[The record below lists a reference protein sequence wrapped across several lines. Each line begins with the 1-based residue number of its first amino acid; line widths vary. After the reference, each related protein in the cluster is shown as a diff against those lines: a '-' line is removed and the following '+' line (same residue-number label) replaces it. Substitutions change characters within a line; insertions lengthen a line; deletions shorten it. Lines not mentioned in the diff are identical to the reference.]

1 MVNIIYPH
9 LKAWE
14 LSDPHAKVIFMRGVG
29 RALCAG
35 GDVKD
40 VALKIKDPNKHEELA
55 FQIDTEYEMIHF
67 ISTMKKPYIAVMD
80 GITMGAGAGLLSA
93 FAPFRIATENTQFA
107 MPETAIGLFCDV
119 GASFFLSRLDGH
131 IGPFMGMTS
140 RILKAEDAL
149 FAGVAT
155 HFVPSANLEALEYEL
170 ATIDCI
176 DHNKVHEII
185 EKFAVKKGH
194 KPSVY
199 TLHGQVR
206 KTIDRCFQYEH
217 AEEILDA
224 LNKDGSRFAHEAI
237 DTIRKRSP
245 TGVKVTL
252 EHIRKGAH
260 LSLKECLQMEH
271 VLWQTVPFAHDFVEG
286 VTSHI
291 IHKQMPKWN
300 PGKLEDLDLDEDIR
314 VRFFHANVARRLNFM
329 NTQDCYRLP
338 YEKYA
343 LPSEKEI
350 FEVRSK
356 RNLSTVRDTVAWFE
370 EDRKDKYGVREKVE
384 DVLNR
389 YEM

>member
-1 MVNIIYPH
+1 MIRTSFGKVISITSSIKQRLLHTQGIEPSVLVKRDASARHLILNRPRKLNAIDLEMVNIIYPH

-55 FQIDTEYEMIHF
+55 FQVDSEYEMIHF

-131 IGPFMGMTS
+131 MGPFMGMTS

-176 DHNKVHEII
+176 DHNKVHETI

-206 KTIDRCFQYEH
+206 KTIDRYVY
-217 AEEILDA
+217 DA
-224 LNKDGSRFAHEAI
+224 I
-237 DTIRKRSP
+237 TPYSP
-245 TGVKVTL
+245 SYTFL
-252 EHIRKGAH
+252 
-260 LSLKECLQMEH
+260 
-271 VLWQTVPFAHDFVEG
+271 
-286 VTSHI
+286 
-291 IHKQMPKWN
+291 
-300 PGKLEDLDLDEDIR
+300 
-314 VRFFHANVARRLNFM
+314 
-329 NTQDCYRLP
+329 
-338 YEKYA
+338 
-343 LPSEKEI
+343 
-350 FEVRSK
+350 
-356 RNLSTVRDTVAWFE
+356 
-370 EDRKDKYGVREKVE
+370 
-384 DVLNR
+384 
-389 YEM
+389 